1 MSALV
6 TFRLGISPLST
17 KSPPPPLPPML
28 LAILAV
34 ETTPRLILLSPLS
47 TPERELGSGKRIW
60 EGRVDFSF
68 SPLTPPPPPAAP
80 AGGSSGRSGNAAAT
94 TAALITGAG
103 AAAAATPTTATP
115 SFYFFL
121 LLSKHITGLRFWS
134 LEGDPIMLAAVK
146 NRDAKKLS
154 ELMRQ
159 DPGFNVNMAVDENG
173 STLLHFACWGSDRRP
188 PRDSVT
194 PGTS

>member
-1 MSALV
+1 MGGRRSTTFLKRVSTNERSDSLGSDLSALV

-103 AAAAATPTTATP
+103 AAAAAT
-115 SFYFFL
+115 SFYFSPNISQACVSGLWRGTLSCWL
-121 LLSKHITGLRFWS
+121 LLRIEMRRSC
-134 LEGDPIMLAAVK
+134 
-146 NRDAKKLS
+146 LS
-154 ELMRQ
+154 
-159 DPGFNVNMAVDENG
+159 
-173 STLLHFACWGSDRRP
+173 
-188 PRDSVT
+188 
-194 PGTS
+194 